1 MAFNKDGLNNAAAS
15 KKGNAPAIHTYK
27 TTDTAATLNTAGY
40 FNSANEVF
48 TVGDLVYSF
57 CDTGGSARGTI
68 HVVTE
73 VSAGVVDLV
82 DGTTISLTD
91 TD

>member
-1 MAFNKDGLNNAAAS
+1 MAFDKDGLNNAAAS

-27 TTDTAATLNTAGY
+27 TTDTAATLDTAGY
-40 FNSANEVF
+40 FNSASEIF

-57 CDTGGSARGTI
+57 CDTGGSARGTF
-68 HVVTE
+68 HVVTQAA
-73 VSAGVVDLV
+73 SGVVDLV